1 MEHVL
6 RLLLLHFGFDAKIH
20 KGENGR
26 PGCECLHLPRGADGC
41 EWVGAC
47 RGDNHRALKAKR
59 KKNAD
64 ARGTREKQG
73 HQSLGAKAFPDMEG
87 LEERGKCLSITLTI
101 KQLMLSGR
109 HAEKVL

>member
-1 MEHVL
+1 MAKYT
-6 RLLLLHFGFDAKIH
+6 RTRTGAQDANVCTCH
-20 KGENGR
+20 AV
-26 PGCECLHLPRGADGC
+26 PTGCER
-41 EWVGAC
+41 VGTC
-47 RGDNHRALKAKR
+47 RGDNQRALKAKR

-73 HQSLGAKAFPDMEG
+73 HQFLGATAFPDMEG